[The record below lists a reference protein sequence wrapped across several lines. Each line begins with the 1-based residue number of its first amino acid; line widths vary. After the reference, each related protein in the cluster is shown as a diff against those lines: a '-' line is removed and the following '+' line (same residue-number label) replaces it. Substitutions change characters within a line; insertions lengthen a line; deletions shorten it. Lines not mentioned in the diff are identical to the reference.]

1 MGSRLPAGEW
11 TAAPGAPAARLRPPR
26 AGLRG
31 RDREWHILT
40 RTLSAAEAGRGGVV
54 LIDGQ
59 SGMGK
64 TRLLAAAAETAAARG
79 FAVARGGVEEPGRL
93 EPLAPLTAAL
103 GESTQTLLASVANIR
118 GDASDLRLW
127 LVQELQAR
135 LERRVTQGPL
145 LVTLDDLHWA
155 DPTTLLALRT
165 LIPELASYPLVWIL
179 SRTTGNGAG
188 VDRLYEVLEREGA
201 TRMSL
206 GALDDRAVAEV
217 VADVLGA
224 TPDAEVLALAAGA
237 GGNPFMLVE
246 LLGGLLD
253 ESAVKIGD
261 GHARLVSQ
269 RLPHRVQ
276 ETARRR
282 LGRLSAHC
290 RRVLQVAAVLGRSF
304 DANDLADMLGEL
316 PSRLL
321 PAVEEAEAA
330 GVVVPDGDLLA
341 FRHDLLWRAMTESM
355 PEPMRRALHRQAA
368 GMLLDRGG
376 SSIRAAAHLLCSAGP
391 GDPEAVAGL
400 DRAVREV
407 LPSSPQ
413 TAAEL
418 ALRALELTPPS
429 DAGRFDRT
437 VTAISTLSNAG
448 RQADA
453 AELARTALKRATRP
467 RQAARLRHELAC
479 TLMLAGRAAE
489 AVTEAE
495 RVLEQ
500 RDLPDELRGVAE
512 QVLFRGMFAN
522 HDRRGHERAEAVVAG
537 GERHGPIALT
547 GAHMLLSTDTWA
559 EGRCAEAIG
568 HIREATRIAA
578 GGPLKAKY
586 AHPRLHL
593 ISLLTDTRQLEEAE
607 SVLRI
612 ADEEITA
619 LGHTAYSPCPA
630 ILRARLRLAQGRL
643 DDAAAEARAGL
654 GRADEVGTHAFD
666 LLAFAVLALVG
677 VLRGDIDAAVR
688 SVDRYESSHRG
699 GRGATYGM
707 RWGDWA
713 VTRVVDARAGAE
725 RAIEEFH
732 SRFLGTLE
740 HRRLLMTEPNAAAWL
755 TRTALAAGE
764 RPVGETLTAMAE
776 TLARDNPGFP
786 TYAASAAHAR
796 GIADADPTALARA
809 VATYLE
815 PWSRASAAEDLGV
828 LRARTPAAREAAIRD
843 LDEALAGYRHVGAMR
858 DAARVRARL
867 REFGVRRRDH
877 QAERPA
883 SGWAALTDTERA
895 IAALVAEGLTNPQV
909 ATRMFISPHTVKF
922 HLGQVFRKLGIGS
935 RVELA
940 RLVAEHTPPVP
951 K

>member
-1 MGSRLPAGEW
+1 MSALS
-11 TAAPGAPAARLRPPR
+11 APAADLRPPG
-26 AGLRG
+26 AGRRG
-31 RDREWHILT
+31 RDREWRVLT
-40 RTLSAAEAGRGGVV
+40 RALCAAEGGRGGVV
-54 LIDGQ
+54 LVDGQ

-64 TRLLAAAAETAAARG
+64 TRLLAEAAEAAADRG
-79 FAVARGGVEEPGRL
+79 FTIARGGVEEPGRL

-103 GESTQTLLASVANIR
+103 GESTQTLLASVANVR
-118 GDASDLRLW
+118 GDAADLRLW

-135 LERRVTQGPL
+135 LERRAAHGPL

-179 SRTTGNGAG
+179 SRTTGSGDAG

-201 TRMSL
+201 TRMRL
-206 GALDDRAVAEV
+206 AALDDRAVAAV

-224 TPDAEVLALAAGA
+224 TPDAEVLELAAGA
-237 GGNPFMLVE
+237 GGNPFILVE

-253 ESAVKIGD
+253 ESAVEIGD
-261 GHARLVSQ
+261 GRARLVSR
-269 RLPHRVQ
+269 RLPLRVQ

-304 DANDLADMLGEL
+304 DVNDLADMLGEL

-321 PAVEEAEAA
+321 PAVEEAEAT

-341 FRHDLLWRAMTESM
+341 FRHDLLWRAMIESM
-355 PEPMRRALHRQAA
+355 PESARRALHRQAA
-368 GMLLDRGG
+368 GMLLERGG
-376 SSIRAAAHLLCSAGP
+376 SSIRAAAHLLWSARP

-413 TAAEL
+413 TAADL
-418 ALRALELTPPS
+418 AVRALELTGPS

-437 VTAISTLSNAG
+437 VTAVYALSNAG
-448 RQADA
+448 RLADA
-453 AELARTALKRATRP
+453 IGLARAALDRATRP
-467 RQAARLRHELAC
+467 RQAAQLRYELAY
-479 TLMLAGRAAE
+479 TLLLAGRAAE

-500 RDLPDELRGVAE
+500 RGLPDELRGVAE

-522 HDRRGHERAEAVVAG
+522 HDRRGHERAEAVVAA
-537 GERHGPIALT
+537 GERHGPTALV
-547 GAHMLLSTDTWA
+547 GAHMLLSSDTWA

-568 HIREATRIAA
+568 HVREATRIAA
-578 GGPLKAKY
+578 DGPIKARH

-593 ISLLTDTRQLEEAE
+593 ISLLTDTRQIEEAE
-607 SVLRI
+607 NALRT

-619 LGHTAYSPCPA
+619 LGHTTYDPCPA
-630 ILRARLRLAQGRL
+630 IFRGRLRLAQSRL
-643 DDAAAEARAGL
+643 DDAATEAQAGL
-654 GRADEVGTHAFD
+654 GRAEEVGAHAFD
-666 LLAFAVLALVG
+666 LLGFAVLALVA
-677 VLRGDIDAAVR
+677 VLRGDIDAAVG
-688 SVDRYESSHRG
+688 SVERYESSHRR

-713 VTRVVDARAGAE
+713 VTRVVDAQAGAT
-725 RAIEEFH
+725 RAMEEFH

-764 RPVGETLTAMAE
+764 RPVGEALTAMAE
-776 TLARDNPGFP
+776 TLARGNPGFR

-796 GIADADPTALARA
+796 GILDEDPEALARA
-809 VATYLE
+809 AATYLE

-828 LRARTPAAREAAIRD
+828 LRARTPGAHEAAIHH
-843 LDEALAGYRHVGAMR
+843 LDEALTGYRRVGAAR

-867 REFGVRRRDH
+867 REFGVRRRNH
-877 QAERPA
+877 QGERPA

-922 HLGQVFRKLGIGS
+922 HLGQAFRKLGIGS

-940 RLVAEHTPPVP
+940 RLVAEHAPESEPPAP
-951 K
+951 E